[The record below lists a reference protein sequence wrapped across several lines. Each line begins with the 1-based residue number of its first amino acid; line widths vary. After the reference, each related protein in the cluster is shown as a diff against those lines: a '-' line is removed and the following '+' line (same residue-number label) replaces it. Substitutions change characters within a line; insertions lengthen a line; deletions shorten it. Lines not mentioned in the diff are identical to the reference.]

1 MFTFCEYFF
10 DTCFMIS
17 LISDNNMYLSTK
29 LWVIC
34 AMLSY
39 ELYLKSRCCD
49 GDVVK
54 SVFPVKKV
62 FVAVNDAGV
71 TVEFDSMTLEH
82 YGENVEKASFSP
94 LQESL
99 AMPSNNLVSVGL
111 PYRGTGA
118 NSKKPYVEFFGRYDK
133 NRLSLSIAGKG
144 GGQKIS
150 YEYKYDFGSGK
161 EDVGTSVDF
170 LLLRLDDKCYFVGEK
185 LLFDAYR
192 EAGVV
197 TSEGALSFEVFLKVC
212 KKFSAFWEERVE
224 FKELKKPFV
233 FRLIV
238 LPLSL
243 VSQNKVEYRS
253 QEKTSEGEEFED
265 CFGNSATD
273 YPSTPTMTAKF
284 LSFDDEAFTIN
295 CKTKKEFYKNLGIG
309 NESFEKI
316 SLPTDSMVNIAG
328 LEWYFFEL
336 GGSSLNSTEWAGAG
350 IYDKLLSNYTFLSSQ
365 TGSSTPKKSTFK
377 VICTKRAQAKLEVL
391 MDENLTLDQMKNMFS
406 RTQDGL
412 KHPMAL
418 ESLIIKTARDIIW
431 TDYITAIRYFMNGTY
446 FDRTFLVQRFSRIL
460 REALRVWLKNV
471 KLVKKDIDSFFE
483 RSMFCLKLL
492 TKTERDLIMDKN
504 EEYAYKIGVIAG
516 KYVKFKRDK
525 NEANNST
532 KDILTYSK
540 YDRERLRFVYQRI
553 GIGVSLSKVNTADI
567 NKFIK
572 DYIPKEEIGDA
583 QAYNDYS
590 YFFYKGVFEN
600 LV

>member
-1 MFTFCEYFF
+1 MVCTILGC
-10 DTCFMIS
+10 
-17 LISDNNMYLSTK
+17 
-29 LWVIC
+29 
-34 AMLSY
+34 
-39 ELYLKSRCCD
+39 ELYLKNRCCD

-62 FVAVNDAGV
+62 FVAVTDVDVA
-71 TVEFDSMTLEH
+71 VEFDSMTLEH

-94 LQESL
+94 LQTSL

-133 NRLSLSIAGKG
+133 TRLSLSIAGRS
-144 GGQKIS
+144 GGQKVS

-161 EDVGTSVDF
+161 EDVGASVDF

-197 TSEGALSFEVFLKVC
+197 TPEGALSSEVFLTVC
-212 KKFSAFWEERVE
+212 KTFSAFWKERVTFE
-224 FKELKKPFV
+224 ELKKPFV

-253 QEKTSEGEEFED
+253 QEKTSGEDEFED

-273 YPSTPTMTAKF
+273 YPSTPTITAKF

-316 SLPTDSMVNIAG
+316 ALPSDSVVNISG
-328 LEWYFFEL
+328 LEWYFFTL
-336 GGSSLNSTEWAGAG
+336 DGSSLDADKGVAG
-350 IYDKLLSNYTFLSSQ
+350 IYDKLLSNYMSLSPSSQ
-365 TGSSTPKKSTFK
+365 SGLTAQKSASLK
-377 VICTKRAQAKLEVL
+377 ILCTKRAQAKLEVL
-391 MDENLTLDQMKNMFS
+391 MDENLTLDQMKEMFS
-406 RTQDGL
+406 RTKDGFK

-431 TDYITAIRYFMNGTY
+431 TDYITAIRYFMYGAY
-446 FDRTFLVQRFSRIL
+446 FDRVFLVQRFSRVL
-460 REALRVWLKNV
+460 REELRIWLKNV
-471 KLVKKDIDSFFE
+471 KLAKTNTDSFFE

-492 TKTERDLIMDKN
+492 TKTESGLIMDKN

-532 KDILTYSK
+532 KDILIYSK
-540 YDRERLRFVYQRI
+540 YDRERLRFVYQRV
-553 GIGVSLSKVNTADI
+553 GIGVSLSKVNTDDM

-572 DYIPKEEIGDA
+572 DNVPTEEIDDS
-583 QAYNDYS
+583 QAHNDYS

>member
-1 MFTFCEYFF
+1 MT
-10 DTCFMIS
+10 S
-17 LISDNNMYLSTK
+17 LISVNSIYLPTK
-29 LWVIC
+29 LWMIC
-34 AMLSY
+34 AMLSC
-39 ELYLKSRCCD
+39 ELYLKSRCCNAD
-49 GDVVK
+49 ENKSVVVK

-71 TVEFDSMTLEH
+71 AVEFDSMTLEH
-82 YGENVEKASFSP
+82 YGENVDRASFSP

-133 NRLSLSIAGKG
+133 NRLSLSLAGKG
-144 GGQKIS
+144 GGQKVS

-161 EDVGTSVDF
+161 EDVDTSVDF

-192 EAGVV
+192 ESGVV
-197 TSEGALSFEVFLKVC
+197 TIEGALPSEVFSKVC
-212 KKFSAFWEERVE
+212 KTFSAFWKKRVE
-224 FKELKKPFV
+224 FKELKKPFI

-243 VSQNKVEYRS
+243 GSQNKVEYRS
-253 QEKTSEGEEFED
+253 QEEASTEEKFED

-273 YPSTPTMTAKF
+273 YPSTPTITAKF

-316 SLPTDSMVNIAG
+316 SLPTDSVVNISG
-328 LEWYFFEL
+328 LEWYFFGL
-336 GGSSLNSTEWAGAG
+336 GVSSLTSTEWAGAG
-350 IYDKLLSNYTFLSSQ
+350 IYDKLLSNYTFLDGQ
-365 TGSSTPKKSTFK
+365 TGSSALKKSTFK
-377 VICTKRAQAKLEVL
+377 VLCIKRAQAKLEVL
-391 MDENLTLDQMKNMFS
+391 MDENLTLDQMEKMFS
-406 RTQDGL
+406 RTKDGFK

-431 TDYITAIRYFMNGTY
+431 TDYIAAIRYFMNGAY
-446 FDRTFLVQRFSRIL
+446 FDRVFFVQRFSRVL
-460 REALRVWLKNV
+460 REELRVWLKNV
-471 KLVKKDIDSFFE
+471 KLAKNNIDSFFE
-483 RSMFCLKLL
+483 RSMFCLELL
-492 TKTERDLIMDKN
+492 TKTKSGSNMDKN

-540 YDRERLRFVYQRI
+540 YDRERLRFVYQRV
-553 GIGVSLSKVNTADI
+553 GIGVSLSKVNTDDM
-567 NKFIK
+567 NKFIN
-572 DYIPKEEIGDA
+572 DNVPKAEIDDS